1 MTFKAL
7 KGDTHGAYSMFESEL
22 PGEADGPS
30 PHIHRELVEAFYIIE
45 GEVTFR
51 IDNQKVKAAAGSFVL
66 VPRGTVHAFSNES
79 PAGARMLVVV
89 SPGGFEG
96 WFEEMRAAVEAASG
110 GQLDPAK
117 LAAISRKY
125 DTEFVKLPRT

>member
-1 MTFKAL
+1 MTFQ
-7 KGDTHGAYSMFESEL
+7 
-22 PGEADGPS
+22 
-30 PHIHRELVEAFYIIE
+30 
-45 GEVTFR
+45 
-51 IDNQKVKAAAGSFVL
+51 IDRQKVKATAGGFVL

-79 PAGARMLVVV
+79 ATGAKMLVVV

-96 WFEEMRAAVEAASG
+96 WFEEMRAAIEAAPG

-125 DTEFVKLPRT
+125 DTEFLEVPRD